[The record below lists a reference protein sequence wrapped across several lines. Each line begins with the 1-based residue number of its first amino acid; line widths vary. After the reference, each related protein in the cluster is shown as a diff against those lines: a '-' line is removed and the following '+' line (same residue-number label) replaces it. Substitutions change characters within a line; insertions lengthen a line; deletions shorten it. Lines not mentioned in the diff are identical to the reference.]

1 MICWVGV
8 SIFLMMNTLTIWPSV
23 NGLKLLV
30 NNQVIT
36 TVPEQVMN
44 VYFIKIRFIY
54 LEEQTTMT
62 GKMISLN
69 MTSLKTNGKNYYNK
83 VKYLYL
89 DPEQGGLLTKIT
101 CISLVVIKKR
111 VETTI
116 MICSIMTWL
125 GNAGSVQTR
134 QVKCQV

>member
-1 MICWVGV
+1 
-8 SIFLMMNTLTIWPSV
+8 LV

-44 VYFIKIRFIY
+44 VCFIKTRFIY

-69 MTSLKTNGKNYYNK
+69 MTSLKTNGKNYSNK

-89 DPEQGGLLTKIT
+89 DQVQEGLHTKIS

-111 VETTI
+111 VEITI
-116 MICSIMTWL
+116 MICSIMT
-125 GNAGSVQTR
+125 
-134 QVKCQV
+134 